1 MAPLRR
7 YVLRARSFLGLERNI
22 VVMMAAG
29 LLQGFGLALWSGY
42 FPRFLQELGA
52 RGIVIGAFGTIGALL
67 WIPLPYV
74 GGVLSDRLGR
84 AQTMVLA
91 GLLAAAGYMV
101 YMVAPIWWL
110 LLPGLVL
117 TTAAASFGFMGSLAL
132 TGDAVRSKR
141 RATSMAA
148 RGLLGAIPG
157 IVGPPLG
164 GLLIVGMG
172 LVRGVRAGLLV
183 TVLLTLAA
191 VWLQRRY
198 YRLRRPATGKPGQN
212 FVWAWRAMPAALK
225 DLLAADCLL
234 RFGSGMSAMFVVLYV
249 VRELKSTEL
258 HFGFLLSLATLVSTL
273 LTLPVAKLS
282 DRAGP
287 RSRRPIVAATYFFFA
302 AFPLALVIIP
312 SAKWLI
318 PVFVISGLRHVGE
331 PTRKA
336 LIIDLAEGPNRG
348 RLIGAYHTIRGAVVL
363 PAALIGGVLWEWR
376 PAAPFFVGSAISILG
391 LVWFLRSRPG
401 RDAVHRRAQG
411 GIVDRPHAPGTL

>member
-1 MAPLRR
+1 MAGPRRYLRR
-7 YVLRARSFLGLERNI
+7 VRSFLGLERNI
-22 VVMMAAG
+22 LVMMAAG
-29 LLQGFGLALWSGY
+29 LLQGFGVALWTGY
-42 FPRFLQELGA
+42 FPKLLQELGA
-52 RGIVIGAFGTIGALL
+52 RGIMIGAFGTIGALL

-74 GGVLSDRLGR
+74 GGLLSDRLGR
-84 AQTMVLA
+84 AQTMVVA
-91 GLLAAAGYMV
+91 GLLAAAGYVV
-101 YMVAPIWWL
+101 YMLAPTWWL

-117 TTAAASFGFMGSLAL
+117 TTAAGSFGFMGALAL
-132 TGDAVRSKR
+132 TGDAVRSQR

-148 RGLLGAIPG
+148 RGVLGGIPG

-172 LVRGVRAGLLV
+172 LVRGVRVGLFV

-198 YRLRRPATGKPGQN
+198 YRLRRPAADTPREN
-212 FVWAWRAMPAALK
+212 PVSAWRAAPSGLK

-234 RFGSGMSAMFVVLYV
+234 RFGSGMSAMFVILYV
-249 VRELKSTEL
+249 VDVLGSSEL
-258 HFGFLLSLATLVSTL
+258 HFGFLLSLAALIPPL
-273 LTLPVAKLS
+273 LTLPAAKLS

-287 RSRRPIVAATYFFFA
+287 RTRLPIVAATYFFFA
-302 AFPLALVIIP
+302 AFPLALVVIP
-312 SAKWLI
+312 SAAWLV

-363 PAALIGGVLWEWR
+363 PAALLGGWLWEWR
-376 PAAPFFVGSAISILG
+376 PAAPFFIGSAISAVG
-391 LVWFLRSRPG
+391 LVWLLRSRPG
-401 RDAVHRRAQG
+401 RAAGGAGHLRGPRAG
-411 GIVDRPHAPGTL
+411 L